1 MILQGLSNCK
11 RGFLSE
17 ILLQLF
23 KLVCPRPSRSRVERK
38 SRERHSAGF
47 RHERRRKGDGAA
59 PLFPLL
65 IPPRF
70 FFSSSPRFSTTSLK
84 RTTQNRLILKSFCS
98 SNWRR
103 SPLSLPRTLLVENIH
118 EVQSLRAWKNIRNN
132 VYEKNYALLIG
143 WKWVPC
149 HVTRVQSWQGLNVI
163 WPDVVGVISNLKE
176 QSENLSVSQ
185 FSAIF

>member
-17 ILLQLF
+17 ILLRLF
-23 KLVCPRPSRSRVERK
+23 KLVCPWPSLSRVERK
-38 SRERHSAGF
+38 SRERHSAGSGTSDE
-47 RHERRRKGDGAA
+47 ERAMG
-59 PLFPLL
+59 PLL
-65 IPPRF
+65 YSLSSFPPRF

-84 RTTQNRLILKSFCS
+84 RTTQNRLILTSFCS

-143 WKWVPC
+143 WKRVPC

-163 WPDVVGVISNLKE
+163 
-176 QSENLSVSQ
+176 
-185 FSAIF
+185 